1 VKDSPLLPSPLLERW
16 GYTPIGP
23 LSISIIHKSLLYRRV
38 ERCYIQM
45 NTFNTVSTKEFS
57 EKNGQ
62 LKRILP
68 LKNEGSVLYTKH
80 RDNGQTEDVRGIGVK
95 NAMGTSFVFALSS
108 GLSKLSLD
116 ELKKQFWNL
125 QVGTQQY
132 VDKQGNMKEMNILCR
147 NGREL
152 DEEAGL
158 DL

>member
-1 VKDSPLLPSPLLERW
+1 
-16 GYTPIGP
+16 
-23 LSISIIHKSLLYRRV
+23 
-38 ERCYIQM
+38 M
-45 NTFNTVSTKEFS
+45 NTFSTISTKEFS

-80 RDNGQTEDVRGIGVK
+80 HANGQTEDVRGIGVK
-95 NAMGTSFVFALSS
+95 NALGTSFVFALSS
-108 GLSKLSLD
+108 GLSKLSLT
-116 ELKKQFWNL
+116 ELKSQFWNL

-132 VDKQGNMKEMNILCR
+132 VDSQGNMREMNILCR

-152 DEEAGL
+152 DDEAGL